1 VVRLKSPA
9 PAAAPAG
16 GEARELLGPLL
27 AFVAVVA
34 LYARTLGYP
43 LVWDDLQLVSQDPA
57 ASGWTGLWRA
67 LTSTFWGAYG
77 RAQAQADFYRPVA
90 SVSLWLDRAFWGG
103 RVPGFHLT
111 GVLVAALGAALL
123 VALLRRRGLAPVP
136 AALAGLLFAAHP
148 LHAESVP
155 FVSDRT
161 DLLALDFFLLFLLL
175 WPARGEPWRP
185 ARAAGAAGA
194 LLLSLGSKEMALL
207 APVALAWDWWL
218 GRAAVPNRRGPAP
231 ASAGRGAGRA
241 AGLAWLGWLVAPIGL
256 FLLARAAVLGGRAS
270 LPGTGGVGLEG
281 VGATLLLYG
290 RLLAWPVGACAEYG
304 YPPEVPL
311 PEALLGAAGW
321 ALLAG
326 LAAWPRAPRQA
337 RWGAGLAVLFAL
349 PGALP
354 GLAAARFLY
363 FSSAFACV
371 ALVAV
376 LEPVPR
382 VRRVALA
389 ALALVFLG
397 ATWARVPV
405 WRSNR
410 ALFED
415 NVRHSPRAPRA
426 WLNLGVALEAE
437 GRLDEAESALRRA
450 LVLQPAYD
458 RAFSNLALVL
468 RRQGRLGEAEQ
479 AGRRAV
485 ELEPANADAH
495 FNLAVVLQSA
505 GRPADAADQFRLGLE
520 VLENPRARLGL
531 AQALSEAGDH
541 RGALLEYRTYLAA
554 VPRDAADTRGSMAW
568 ELYRLGRL
576 EAAEAE
582 ARAACAGASASPIS
596 HYNLGVIL
604 LASGREAEA
613 LDAYRRGLEL
623 DLPGAG
629 WASAA
634 GDVVDLIRAGAAP
647 PAAHVALGLIAGR
660 AGLGQAR
667 AREGAR
673 YLRSA
678 PGGAWAALAAGWA
691 REERPA
697 ASAAERRDRSGPGAS
712 PGAPAPTSPSTSPSS
727 LEDLRRLLWGG

>member
-1 VVRLKSPA
+1 VVRLKPPA
-9 PAAAPAG
+9 PAPPAAAG

-43 LVWDDLQLVSQDPA
+43 LVWDDLQLVSHDPA
-57 ASGWTGLWRA
+57 ASGWAGLWRA
-67 LTSTFWGAYG
+67 LSSTFWGAYG

-136 AALAGLLFAAHP
+136 AALAGLLFAVHP

-161 DLLALDFFLLFLLL
+161 DLLGFDFLLLFLLL

-185 ARAAGAAGA
+185 ARVAGAAGA

-207 APVALAWDWWL
+207 APAALAWDWWL
-218 GRAAVPNRRGPAP
+218 GRAPGP
-231 ASAGRGAGRA
+231 RRA
-241 AGLAWLGWLVAPIGL
+241 APGARAALAWVGWPMLPIGL
-256 FLLARAAVLGGRAS
+256 FLLARSVVMGGRGS
-270 LPGTGGVGLEG
+270 LPVAGGAGLAGT
-281 VGATLLLYG
+281 GATLLLYG
-290 RLLAWPVGACAEYG
+290 RLLVWPVGGCAEYG
-304 YPPEVPL
+304 YPPQVSVP
-311 PEALLGAAGW
+311 EGLLGAAGW
-321 ALLAG
+321 VLLLG
-326 LAAWPRAPRQA
+326 LAAWPRAPREA

-363 FSSAFACV
+363 FSSAFTCV
-371 ALVAV
+371 ALVAA
-376 LEPVPR
+376 LEGAPR
-382 VRRVALA
+382 VRRVVVAVV
-389 ALALVFLG
+389 ALVFVG

-415 NVRHSPRAPRA
+415 NVRHSPMAPRA

-450 LVLQPAYD
+450 LALQPAYD

-485 ELEPANADAH
+485 ELEPADADAH
-495 FNLAVVLQSA
+495 FNLATVLLAA
-505 GRPADAADQFRLGLE
+505 GRPAEAAARFRMGLE

-541 RGALLEYRTYLAA
+541 HGALREYRAYLAEA
-554 VPRDAADTRGSMAW
+554 PGDAADTRGSMAW
-568 ELYRLGRL
+568 ELYRLGSL
-576 EAAEAE
+576 GEAEAQ
-582 ARAACAGASASPIS
+582 ARAACGAPSASPMS

-604 LASGREAEA
+604 LARGREAGA

-623 DLPGAG
+623 DVPGAG

-647 PAAHVALGLIAGR
+647 PAAHVALGLIADR

-673 YLRSA
+673 YLRIA

-691 REERPA
+691 REESPA
-697 ASAAERRDRSGPGAS
+697 RSAAERLVHAAPGAN
-712 PGAPAPTSPSTSPSS
+712 PGADSSASPSS